1 MWLIV
6 LLTAVPL
13 AISILVVAALVAAL
27 ARPVR
32 VADDAVATLRAAR
45 RHEDRTAFVSLLGVL
60 VTPAPL
66 MAGATTSLVHL
77 GSPGL
82 VSALGLTIGAL
93 VFLAVHYVG
102 ERTWPRP
109 TGHLRQAT
117 LRRRTLREL
126 AGNRGWGLLVTTAVA
141 VVSLSIFGLTATE
154 SGRAVPTLI
163 TPEAAGEGFAGGASG
178 PYPGWAYGLP
188 ILAAFAVVLGA
199 TWLVLRLVAHRPAVA
214 GTHDADDHALR
225 RTSAARILGGVQ
237 LFLGGTLTAVLLV
250 AALALHNSGWALGA
264 TIAVS
269 VAVLTGAVAVLAPVT
284 AVRPVTR
291 EVAAA
296 RAPAADPAETGR

>member
-1 MWLIV
+1 MLLVV
-6 LLTAVPL
+6 LLAAVPL
-13 AISILVVAALVAAL
+13 AISILVAAH

-32 VADDAVATLRAAR
+32 VADDAVTTLRAAR
-45 RHEDRTAFVSLLGVL
+45 RHEDLTALVSLLGVL
-60 VTPAPL
+60 VTPVPL
-66 MAGATTSLVHL
+66 MAGATTSLVRL

-82 VSALGLTIGAL
+82 VSALSLTIGAL

-109 TGHLRQAT
+109 AGHLRQAT

-126 AGNRGWGLLVTTAVA
+126 AGHRGRGLLVTTAVA
-141 VVSLSIFGLTATE
+141 VVGLSIFGLTATE

-163 TPEAAGEGFAGGASG
+163 TPEAVGEGFAGGASG

-199 TWLVLRLVAHRPAVA
+199 TWLVLRLVARRPAVA

-225 RTSAARILGGVQ
+225 RTSAARVLGGVQ

-250 AALALHNSGWALGA
+250 AAQALHNSGWALGGA
-264 TIAVS
+264 IAVS
-269 VAVLTGAVAVLAPVT
+269 VAVLVGAGAVMAPVT

-296 RAPAADPAETGR
+296 RDPAAGPAEPAR